1 MAAAASASSSGPR
14 YAPDDP
20 TLPKPWKGLVDGN
33 TGYLYFW
40 NPDTNVTQY
49 DRPVATSL
57 PGPPRLPPPPPKS
70 TSVPISSSVHVREPS
85 GSSALVHQQHHSKE
99 VDSRHGSSNNGPR
112 LAPIPGARNH
122 QVQLP
127 PSCPLLLSF
136 MCASLYLG
144 GLRRFLAVIIAM
156 KCEFLVRQLDNITYY
171 LTRII
176 VFTGS
181 VIVTMSSEN
190 AMSC

>member
-85 GSSALVHQQHHSKE
+85 GSSALGHQQHHSKE
-99 VDSRHGSSNNGPR
+99 VDSRHGSCNNGPK
-112 LAPIPGARNH
+112 LALIPGARNH

-127 PSCPLLLSF
+127 PYCPLLLSF

-144 GLRRFLAVIIAM
+144 VGVGFGGYHRHEM
-156 KCEFLVRQLDNITYY
+156 
-171 LTRII
+171 
-176 VFTGS
+176 
-181 VIVTMSSEN
+181 
-190 AMSC
+190 